1 MMEYTFE
8 WWRKPRA
15 RRRER
20 CYGSPFCSIVTG
32 SSSRTRMALS
42 MLDWVVE
49 RSRTGCVGGDHEGDG
64 ADEARLAFVMPGK
77 GAGRIWLMQ
86 PCGDFMSSSKRDAF
100 RKRRDRTTAIAVLVA
115 VIVGVGI
122 SGAFGFQRRDSMKK
136 YKEFF
141 RFMKTGELL
150 P

>member
-1 MMEYTFE
+1 
-8 WWRKPRA
+8 
-15 RRRER
+15 
-20 CYGSPFCSIVTG
+20 
-32 SSSRTRMALS
+32 

-64 ADEARLAFVMPGK
+64 ADEARLAFGMPGK
-77 GAGRIWLMQ
+77 GAGRRGLKQ

-100 RKRRDRTTAIAVLVA
+100 RKRRNRTTAIAVLVA
-115 VIVGVGI
+115 VVIGVGI
-122 SGAFGFQRRDSMKK
+122 SAAFGFRPRDNMKK